1 MFGWFRRKK
10 QKNVHRQEQELP
22 MSQRLRRTGESSSD
36 VNTYHHNDSF
46 DSSGFAFGVLTGVP
60 YSPTQGFSVGAM
72 VGAAAHEAAHD
83 HHESMPA
90 SSYSSPDPT
99 PSVDS
104 GPSPSYDSGS
114 SSNSYDSGTSSSFD
128 SGGTAP

>member
-10 QKNVHRQEQELP
+10 QKNVRQEQELS
-22 MSQRLRRTGESSSD
+22 MSQKLRRTGEAGSD

-60 YSPTQGFSVGAM
+60 YSPTQGFSAGAM
-72 VGAAAHEAAHD
+72 LGAAAHD